1 MVKIATLSTYM
12 ENKKYHTDIL
22 TELDLTK
29 NVIQSTHNNNIINNL
44 YISQNN
50 I

>member
-1 MVKIATLSTYM
+1 MVKIAALSTYM
-12 ENKKYHTDIL
+12 ENNKYHTDIL

-29 NVIQSTHNNNIINNL
+29 NVIQSTHDTNIINNP

-50 I
+50 V